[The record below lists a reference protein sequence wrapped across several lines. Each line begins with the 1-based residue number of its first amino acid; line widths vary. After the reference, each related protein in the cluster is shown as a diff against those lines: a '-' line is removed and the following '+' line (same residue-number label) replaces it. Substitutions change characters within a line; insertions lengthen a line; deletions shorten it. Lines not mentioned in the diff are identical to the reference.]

1 LAWAPFTRFSR
12 IREVGVWDGF
22 PNSNRRIELAI
33 GTDEKVEIA
42 NKLQILKSKLDPFL
56 VNLILDPTSGLELI
70 HRDENT
76 IDILPKKRV
85 RVVLK

>member
-1 LAWAPFTRFSR
+1 MHFSR
-12 IREVGVWDGF
+12 IREAGVWVGF
-22 PNSNRRIELAI
+22 PNSNRRIELTLS
-33 GTDEKVEIA
+33 TDEKAEIA
-42 NKLQILKSKLDPFL
+42 NKLQILKNRLDPFL
-56 VNLILDPTSGLELI
+56 VNLVLDPTSGLELI

>member
-1 LAWAPFTRFSR
+1 MVL
-12 IREVGVWDGF
+12 
-22 PNSNRRIELAI
+22 
-33 GTDEKVEIA
+33 GTAEKVEIA

>member
-1 LAWAPFTRFSR
+1 MVL
-12 IREVGVWDGF
+12 
-22 PNSNRRIELAI
+22 
-33 GTDEKVEIA
+33 GTNEKVEMA

>member
-1 LAWAPFTRFSR
+1 MV
-12 IREVGVWDGF
+12 VGT
-22 PNSNRRIELAI
+22 N
-33 GTDEKVEIA
+33 EKVEIA

-56 VNLILDPTSGLELI
+56 INLILDPTSGLELI

>member
-1 LAWAPFTRFSR
+1 M
-12 IREVGVWDGF
+12 
-22 PNSNRRIELAI
+22 AI

>member
-1 LAWAPFTRFSR
+1 M
-12 IREVGVWDGF
+12 
-22 PNSNRRIELAI
+22 
-33 GTDEKVEIA
+33 A

>member
-1 LAWAPFTRFSR
+1 M
-12 IREVGVWDGF
+12 
-22 PNSNRRIELAI
+22 
-33 GTDEKVEIA
+33 GTNEKVEIA

>member
-1 LAWAPFTRFSR
+1 MRFFK
-12 IREVGVWDGF
+12 IREGGVWDGF
-22 PNSNRRIELAI
+22 PNSKRRIKLVV
-33 GTDEKVEIA
+33 GTNEKVEIA

-85 RVVLK
+85 RVILK

>member
-1 LAWAPFTRFSR
+1 LTLS
-12 IREVGVWDGF
+12 
-22 PNSNRRIELAI
+22 
-33 GTDEKVEIA
+33 TDEKAEIA
-42 NKLQILKSKLDPFL
+42 NKLQILKNRLDPFL
-56 VNLILDPTSGLELI
+56 VNLVLDPTSGLELI

>member
-1 LAWAPFTRFSR
+1 L
-12 IREVGVWDGF
+12 V
-22 PNSNRRIELAI
+22 L
-33 GTDEKVEIA
+33 GTDEKVIA

-85 RVVLK
+85 RVILK

>member
-1 LAWAPFTRFSR
+1 L
-12 IREVGVWDGF
+12 V
-22 PNSNRRIELAI
+22 L
-33 GTDEKVEIA
+33 GTNEKVEMA

>member
-1 LAWAPFTRFSR
+1 M
-12 IREVGVWDGF
+12 
-22 PNSNRRIELAI
+22 
-33 GTDEKVEIA
+33 GTNEKVEIA

-56 VNLILDPTSGLELI
+56 VNLILDPTGGLELI
-70 HRDENT
+70 RKDENT

>member
-1 LAWAPFTRFSR
+1 MRFFK
-12 IREVGVWDGF
+12 IREGGVWDGF
-22 PNSNRRIELAI
+22 PNSNRRIELAL

-85 RVVLK
+85 RVILK

>member
-1 LAWAPFTRFSR
+1 MAFQILRG
-12 IREVGVWDGF
+12 ELKLVVGT
-22 PNSNRRIELAI
+22 N
-33 GTDEKVEIA
+33 EKVEIA

-76 IDILPKKRV
+76 IDILPKRE
-85 RVVLK
+85 

>member
-1 LAWAPFTRFSR
+1 MTLDTA
-12 IREVGVWDGF
+12 
-22 PNSNRRIELAI
+22 
-33 GTDEKVEIA
+33 EKEAIA

-56 VNLILDPTSGLELI
+56 VGLILDPTSGLELI

>member
-1 LAWAPFTRFSR
+1 MA
-12 IREVGVWDGF
+12 F
-22 PNSNRRIELAI
+22 PNSKRRIELTLS
-33 GTDEKVEIA
+33 TDQKTEVA
-42 NKLQILKSKLDPFL
+42 NKLQVLRNKLEPFL
-56 VNLILDPTSGLELI
+56 MNLILDPTSGLELI

>member
-1 LAWAPFTRFSR
+1 MTLDTA
-12 IREVGVWDGF
+12 
-22 PNSNRRIELAI
+22 
-33 GTDEKVEIA
+33 EKVELA

-56 VNLILDPTSGLELI
+56 VNLILDPTGGLELI
-70 HRDENT
+70 RKDENT

>member
-1 LAWAPFTRFSR
+1 MTLS
-12 IREVGVWDGF
+12 
-22 PNSNRRIELAI
+22 
-33 GTDEKVEIA
+33 TDEKAEIA
-42 NKLQILKSKLDPFL
+42 NKLQILKNRLDPFL
-56 VNLILDPTSGLELI
+56 VNLVLDPTSGLELI

>member
-1 LAWAPFTRFSR
+1 MRFFK
-12 IREVGVWDGF
+12 IREGGVWDGF
-22 PNSNRRIELAI
+22 PNSNRRIKLVL
-33 GTDEKVEIA
+33 GTDEKVIA

-85 RVVLK
+85 RVILK

>member
-1 LAWAPFTRFSR
+1 MV
-12 IREVGVWDGF
+12 VGT
-22 PNSNRRIELAI
+22 N
-33 GTDEKVEIA
+33 EKVEIA

-85 RVVLK
+85 RVILK

>member
-1 LAWAPFTRFSR
+1 
-12 IREVGVWDGF
+12 VGT
-22 PNSNRRIELAI
+22 N
-33 GTDEKVEIA
+33 EKVEIA

>member
-1 LAWAPFTRFSR
+1 MAWVPFTRFSR
-12 IREVGVWDGF
+12 IREGGVWDGF
-22 PNSNRRIELAI
+22 PNSNRRIELVL
-33 GTDEKVEIA
+33 GTNEKVEMA

>member
-1 LAWAPFTRFSR
+1 MAL
-12 IREVGVWDGF
+12 
-22 PNSNRRIELAI
+22 

>member
-1 LAWAPFTRFSR
+1 MRSSR
-12 IREVGVWDGF
+12 IREAGVWDGF
-22 PNSNRRIELAI
+22 PNSNRRIELAL

>member
-1 LAWAPFTRFSR
+1 MAL
-12 IREVGVWDGF
+12 
-22 PNSNRRIELAI
+22 

-76 IDILPKKRV
+76 IDILPQFM
-85 RVVLK
+85 LLMD

>member
-1 LAWAPFTRFSR
+1 MVL
-12 IREVGVWDGF
+12 
-22 PNSNRRIELAI
+22 
-33 GTDEKVEIA
+33 GTDEKVAIA

>member
-1 LAWAPFTRFSR
+1 MV
-12 IREVGVWDGF
+12 VGT
-22 PNSNRRIELAI
+22 N
-33 GTDEKVEIA
+33 EKVEIA

>member
-1 LAWAPFTRFSR
+1 MVL
-12 IREVGVWDGF
+12 
-22 PNSNRRIELAI
+22 
-33 GTDEKVEIA
+33 GTDEKVIA

-85 RVVLK
+85 RVILK

>member
-1 LAWAPFTRFSR
+1 MRFFK
-12 IREVGVWDGF
+12 IREGGVWDGF
-22 PNSNRRIELAI
+22 PNSNRRIKLVL
-33 GTDEKVEIA
+33 GTDEKVIA

>member
-1 LAWAPFTRFSR
+1 LV
-12 IREVGVWDGF
+12 VGT
-22 PNSNRRIELAI
+22 N
-33 GTDEKVEIA
+33 EKVEIA